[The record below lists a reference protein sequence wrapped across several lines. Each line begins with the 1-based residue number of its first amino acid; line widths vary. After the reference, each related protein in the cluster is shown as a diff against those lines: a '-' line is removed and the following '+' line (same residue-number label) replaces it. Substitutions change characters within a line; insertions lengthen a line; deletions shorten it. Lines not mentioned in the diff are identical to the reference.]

1 MLCDS
6 CKQNEAVV
14 HRIVVINGKKHEQH
28 LCAQCAKAA
37 GSLSFKLPSFA
48 ELMNVPFQGQADAD
62 EAACACGMTL
72 SRFRETG
79 LLGCPKCYATFQEE
93 LEPVIE
99 RSQGGRRQHM
109 GVRPAFG
116 ASAQEASALEKLKE
130 ALRKAV
136 EGEDYERAASLRDQ
150 IRAMEAKQ

>member
-37 GSLSFKLPSFA
+37 GSLTFKLPSFA
-48 ELMNVPFQGQADAD
+48 ELMNVPFQREADED
-62 EAACACGMTL
+62 EAACECGMTL

-79 LLGCPKCYATFQEE
+79 LLGCPKCYDTFREE
-93 LEPVIE
+93 LGPVIE

-116 ASAQEASALEKLKE
+116 APAQEASELEKLKE
-130 ALRKAV
+130 ALRQAV
-136 EGEDYERAASLRDQ
+136 ESEDYEQAAGLRDQ
-150 IRAMEAKQ
+150 IRAMEGKQ